1 MNERM
6 SNAPVYYALAQA
18 RFNPISAMSKYVSD
32 IQDRLRREGYPLFA
46 VQQVNQLVVHATD
59 EGAPAEPQLSQSVSW
74 LITRSDRTAGFILG
88 TESISYH
95 TTSYE
100 THNEFIPELLRG
112 LNAVHQT
119 VGLEHVSRLG
129 LRYLDAVLPGPSET
143 VEQYLQSGLHGVEF
157 TAERQYAL
165 AESVF
170 TTDTAPL
177 VPKGTLIARVYRTTS
192 HLGFPPDMLPNGL
205 SVPEKFTTKTP
216 LSHAVIDTDHFAE
229 GRMPVDADELQQQL
243 ISLHS
248 AIKLVFGAIVTD
260 HARNVWNG
268 HQQDES

>member
-1 MNERM
+1 VNERM

-18 RFNPISAMSKYVSD
+18 RFSPIPAMSKYVND
-32 IQDRLRREGYPLFA
+32 IQDKLRRDGYPLFD
-46 VQQVNQLVVHATD
+46 VQQVNQLVVPATE
-59 EGAPAEPQLSQSVSW
+59 EGAPAEAQLSQAVSW

-88 TESISYH
+88 SGSISYH
-95 TTSYE
+95 TTHYQ

-112 LNAVHQT
+112 LNAVHET
-119 VGLEHVSRLG
+119 VVLDHVSRLG

-157 TAERQYAL
+157 AAERQYAL
-165 AESVF
+165 AESAF

-177 VPKGTLIARVYRTTS
+177 VPKGTLIARVYRMTS
-192 HLGFPPDMLPNGL
+192 HLGFPPDMLPSGL
-205 SVPEKFTTKTP
+205 TVLEKFTTKTP

-229 GRMPVDADELQQQL
+229 GRMPVDPSQLQQQL

-260 HARNVWNG
+260 HARNVWN
-268 HQQDES
+268 